1 VRIGERNTVRIVDKV
16 EFRFE
21 LKGGFEFFA
30 ALGETLFLLVI
41 DPLLLKRDS
50 QTIVNFCAILVSGGN
65 G

>member
-1 VRIGERNTVRIVDKV
+1 VDKV

-21 LKGGFEFFA
+21 LKGGSEFFA
-30 ALGETLFLLVI
+30 AFGETLFLLVI